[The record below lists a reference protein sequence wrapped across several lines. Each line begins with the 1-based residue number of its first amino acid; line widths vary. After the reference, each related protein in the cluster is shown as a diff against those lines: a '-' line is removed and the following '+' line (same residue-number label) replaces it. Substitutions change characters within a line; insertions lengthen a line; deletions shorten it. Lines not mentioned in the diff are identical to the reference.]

1 MPDRCAADAR
11 SSGASDCTARWHTFV
26 LPKADTESRNWAIRM
41 EYALPLVFI
50 GVGALGAKDKD
61 APTVDSYFQMP
72 LNGSLSR
79 PELCGPWT
87 KNNLL

>member
-1 MPDRCAADAR
+1 
-11 SSGASDCTARWHTFV
+11 
-26 LPKADTESRNWAIRM
+26 M

-61 APTVDSYFQMP
+61 APTVDWYFQMP